1 MSRHDAEVDRV
12 DNGTLFPGRGWNATE
27 DPGALLLPTNV
38 WTVPVNGY
46 ISPVLVL
53 FTLTV
58 NTVVCAVLLRPG
70 LFSCVTI
77 QLRIFGSKYCGYN
90 MLIK

>member
-1 MSRHDAEVDRV
+1 VTAS
-12 DNGTLFPGRGWNATE
+12 G
-27 DPGALLLPTNV
+27 DPGALVIPVNV

-53 FTLTV
+53 FTLCV

-70 LFSCVTI
+70 
-77 QLRIFGSKYCGYN
+77 
-90 MLIK
+90 

>member
-1 MSRHDAEVDRV
+1 MTAS
-12 DNGTLFPGRGWNATE
+12 G
-27 DPGALLLPTNV
+27 DPGALVIPVNV

-53 FTLTV
+53 FTLCV

-70 LFSCVTI
+70 KTVYTLMLSHSAGT
-77 QLRIFGSKYCGYN
+77 LRSDCTKN
-90 MLIK
+90 S

>member
-1 MSRHDAEVDRV
+1 MSAPSVQDGVGNASLR
-12 DNGTLFPGRGWNATE
+12 PGSGWNETK
-27 DPGALLLPTNV
+27 DPEAFLLPINV

-53 FTLTV
+53 FTLTT

-70 LFSCVTI
+70 IVLTPRFPTFFDC
-77 QLRIFGSKYCGYN
+77 
-90 MLIK
+90 